1 MNVLAAFAATV
12 ISSMIQSVGITT
24 LANQPERKAIV
35 KEKLGFNSVDEFMR
49 ASYEEIVS
57 KR

>member
-1 MNVLAAFAATV
+1 MNVFAAFAATV
-12 ISSMIQSVGITT
+12 ISSMIQSVGITA

-49 ASYEEIVS
+49 ASYEEIVN

>member
-1 MNVLAAFAATV
+1 MNVLAVFAAAV
-12 ISSMIQSVGITT
+12 IPSIIQSVGITA

-49 ASYEEIVS
+49 ASYEEIVN

>member
-1 MNVLAAFAATV
+1 MNVLAMFAATV
-12 ISSMIQSVGITT
+12 VTSMIQSAGIAA

-49 ASYEEIVS
+49 ASYEEIVN